1 METILQYGE
10 EVLIFKVSNN
20 MKEDEFI
27 KGKVISSRES
37 EDLSH
42 HSSSSWYETI
52 YDVHGEDGHI
62 YTGTY
67 NRDIIGKDIF
77 FRTPEDHIKYLQEKI
92 NKNHRTINDINCENE
107 IYREIINSLKEK
119 KLSNS
124 KVKIKIKIKASYK

>member
-27 KGKVISSRES
+27 KGKVINSRES
-37 EDLSH
+37 NDLSH

-52 YDVHGEDGHI
+52 YDVRGEDGHL

-67 NRDIIGKDIF
+67 NRDYIDKYVF
-77 FRTPEDHIKYLQEKI
+77 FRTTEDHIKYLQEKI
-92 NKNHRTINDINCENE
+92 NRNYRKIYELNSENE
-107 IYREIINSLKEK
+107 TYNETIKNLKQEQSKAKEK
-119 KLSNS
+119 
-124 KVKIKIKIKASYK
+124 IKKCTIF

>member
-10 EVLIFKVSNN
+10 EVLIFHVSNN

-27 KGKVISSRES
+27 KGKVINSRES

-52 YDVHGEDGHI
+52 YDVRGEDGYL

-67 NRDIIGKDIF
+67 NRDYIDKYVF

-92 NKNHRTINDINCENE
+92 NRNYRKIYDINCENDSYTE
-107 IYREIINSLKEK
+107 TINSLRQKQQKPK
-119 KLSNS
+119 KRTKS
-124 KVKIKIKIKASYK
+124 I

>member
-20 MKEDEFI
+20 MKEDEYI
-27 KGKVISSRES
+27 KGKVINSRES

-52 YDVHGEDGHI
+52 YDVRGEDGYL

-67 NRDIIGKDIF
+67 NRDYIDKYVF

-92 NKNHRTINDINCENE
+92 NKNYRKIYDINCENDTYTE
-107 IYREIINSLKEK
+107 TINNLRQEQQKPK
-119 KLSNS
+119 A
-124 KVKIKIKIKASYK
+124 KIKSI